1 MERSSRRPVAHLA
14 LGRADYGDVL
24 NLQRMLRDRRSAGSI
39 GDLVITVE
47 HDPVF
52 TIGRR
57 GSRSNLLV
65 TREALEQEG
74 LRIFEIERGG
84 DITYHGPGQLVVYP
98 VIDLRDYGR
107 DLHGYVERLEE
118 AAIQTLATFGIGG
131 RRMPGFPGVWVDRR
145 KIASVGVHVRRWI
158 TLHGLA
164 LNVNVDPRYFAMIRP
179 CGLSVEATSIS
190 GIVGEPVGLDAVAE
204 RFLTQA
210 EFVFGW
216 RLVPVDRDEMER
228 GCDDG
233 EA

>member
-1 MERSSRRPVAHLA
+1 MGRSSRRPVAHLA
-14 LGRADYGDVL
+14 LGRTDYGDVL
-24 NLQRMLRDRRSAGSI
+24 NLQRALRDRRSDGSI

-57 GSRSNLLV
+57 GSRANLLV
-65 TREALEQEG
+65 TRGILDQEG
-74 LRIFEIERGG
+74 LRVFEVERGG

-98 VIDLRDYGR
+98 IIDLRDYGR

-118 AAIQTLATFGIGG
+118 AAIRTLATFGIGG

-164 LNVNVDPRYFAMIRP
+164 LNVNVDPRHFAMIRP
-179 CGLSVEATSIS
+179 CGLSVEAISVS
-190 GIVGEPVGLDAVAE
+190 GIVGEPVGLDTVAE

-210 EFVFGW
+210 ESVFGW

-228 GCDDG
+228 GRDDD